1 MATLASPM
9 LSEFTPAPS
18 PTDVANDHS
27 LLKLDY
33 ELDLLLEQI
42 EDEIEES
49 GEASEEAMDR
59 LQLFCQAM
67 NVKVDRIGRY
77 LAVRRHARLTA
88 NRKPLVML
96 PVPREQR
103 TRSPAPNPWSST
115 TWRAMISSKS
125 RPMISP
131 SVARRTRRTA

>member
-1 MATLASPM
+1 M

-18 PTDVANDHS
+18 PTEVADDHS

-49 GEASEEAMDR
+49 GEASKEAMDR
-59 LQLFCQAM
+59 LQLFCQPM

-77 LAVRRHARLTA
+77 LGVMKTRAAHCKEEAARKA
-88 NRKPLVML
+88 RI
-96 PVPREQR
+96 RCR
-103 TRSPAPNPWSST
+103 
-115 TWRAMISSKS
+115 ISCT
-125 RPMISP
+125 P
-131 SVARRTRRTA
+131 